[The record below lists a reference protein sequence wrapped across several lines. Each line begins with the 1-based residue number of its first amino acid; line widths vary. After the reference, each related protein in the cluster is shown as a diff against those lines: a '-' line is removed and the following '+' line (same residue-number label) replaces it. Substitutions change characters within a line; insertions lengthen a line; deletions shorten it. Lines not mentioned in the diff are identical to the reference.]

1 MTALAEGQKAW
12 VKSKQ
17 RCSVRERGS
26 AARLRTRPGT
36 CTIKLYMS
44 VFPELYIS
52 VHTPAVE
59 LLWGHWRRKKGL

>member
-26 AARLRTRPGT
+26 AARLRTHPGT
-36 CTIKLYMS
+36 CMIKL
-44 VFPELYIS
+44 
-52 VHTPAVE
+52 
-59 LLWGHWRRKKGL
+59 